1 MGLRQIG
8 GRGGIKAG
16 QSVFDG
22 VKPVTRNGLAGCQL
36 NAEQQL
42 RTQPLDRVTV
52 DGVDVWHGSIPTDL
66 GDALLHTHPRNSLVL
81 RIGMRRKRMLGRCW
95 LSAEK
100 AASMNAAIAT
110 DCRSRSR
117 CLGVRRLDV

>member
-22 VKPVTRNGLAGCQL
+22 VKPVTRNGFAGSQL
-36 NAEQQL
+36 KAEQQL

-52 DGVDVWHGSIPTDL
+52 DGVDAWHGSAPT
-66 GDALLHTHPRNSLVL
+66 DALLFTGQPWPPRVSSPGGSAI
-81 RIGMRRKRMLGRCW
+81 RTMAKSWEPTRGRC
-95 LSAEK
+95 
-100 AASMNAAIAT
+100 
-110 DCRSRSR
+110 
-117 CLGVRRLDV
+117 